1 MAERG
6 DPGHVVATYREIAV
20 RFGLGGVN
28 AARTKAKRAGW
39 AEEPTN
45 HPAETKRI
53 RVPRE
58 AWDQAGRDPPIM
70 PPESA
75 PSRPGREGPS
85 RAPETGAIAAVRVAL
100 DLLRGQL
107 ERERARGDAAVAQA
121 ERSRDAA
128 LIAEEE
134 AAVAERRAAEAEKA
148 ATGAR
153 RRAEEAEGAA
163 LDAWRIAAELADRLV
178 AAQPPAAPV
187 RPPSAPPR
195 RRGYVARL
203 LGR

>member
-6 DPGHVVATYREIAV
+6 YPAHIIATYREIAV

-39 AEEPTN
+39 GEEPTN

-58 AWDQAGRDPPIM
+58 AWDQAGRDHPLTQ
-70 PPESA
+70 PESV
-75 PSRPGREGPS
+75 PSRTPREGAS
-85 RAPETGAIAAVRVAL
+85 RAAETGTIAAVRVAL

-107 ERERARGDAAVAQA
+107 ERERARADATAEQA
-121 ERSRDAA
+121 ERLRDAVRSA
-128 LIAEEE
+128 E
-134 AAVAERRAAEAEKA
+134 AAAAD
-148 ATGAR
+148 AR

-163 LDAWRIAAELADRLV
+163 LDAWRTAAELAACLTAVR
-178 AAQPPAAPV
+178 PPAAPI
-187 RPPSAPPR
+187 RPPPALPR
-195 RRGYVARL
+195 WKGFVAHLLRR
-203 LGR
+203 

>member
-6 DPGHVVATYREIAV
+6 HPAHVVATYREIAV

-28 AARTKAKRAGW
+28 AARTKAKRAEWG
-39 AEEPTN
+39 EEPTN

-58 AWDQAGRDPPIM
+58 AWDRVGRDHPLS

-75 PSRPGREGPS
+75 PSRTPREGVP
-85 RAPETGAIAAVRVAL
+85 RAAETGAIAAVRVAL

-107 ERERARGDAAVAQA
+107 ERERARADATAEQA
-121 ERSRDAA
+121 ERLRDAVRSA
-128 LIAEEE
+128 E
-134 AAVAERRAAEAEKA
+134 AAASS
-148 ATGAR
+148 AR
-153 RRAEEAEGAA
+153 RRAEEAEGMA
-163 LDAWRIAAELADRLV
+163 LDAWRTAAELAARLAASRPAV
-178 AAQPPAAPV
+178 ASVLPPP
-187 RPPSAPPR
+187 APPR
-195 RRGYVARL
+195 SGGFLARL

>member
-1 MAERG
+1 MEGGYHAMAERG

-39 AEEPTN
+39 TEEPTN

-53 RVPRE
+53 RVPRG
-58 AWDQAGRDPPIM
+58 AWDQAGRAPPITS
-70 PPESA
+70 PESA
-75 PSRPGREGPS
+75 PSRPGREGLS
-85 RAPETGAIAAVRVAL
+85 RTTETGAIAAVHVAL

-107 ERERARGDAAVAQA
+107 ERERARGDAAVARA
-121 ERSRDAA
+121 ERSRDAV

-134 AAVAERRAAEAEKA
+134 AAVAERRAAEAE
-148 ATGAR
+148 R
-153 RRAEEAEGAA
+153 AA
-163 LDAWRIAAELADRLV
+163 LDAWRIAAELASRL
-178 AAQPPAAPV
+178 AAVRPPVAPV

-195 RRGYVARL
+195 RGGFMARW